1 MSKRLIAVILI
12 VIGILAI
19 AGVLY
24 WTFRPTGNQPT
35 LLPTTPENGQLVP
48 GEPVPPLVSPSATPP
63 SPVAPSA
70 PPISSAEEQEQQLLL
85 NRAAAFVGRQG
96 SYTNLDGFIALRD
109 IYLDVSPTVR
119 AFYQAEQER
128 LTKEHAV
135 TNGTWV
141 QTVRALSS
149 KITSE
154 TPIIGK
160 NQAVVSVQAQ
170 QVIEAGL
177 TPAALSYVEFTVTF
191 TREQGVWKVSRIE
204 SKPLEL

>member
-12 VIGILAI
+12 IVGILAI

-24 WTFRPTGNQPT
+24 WTFRPTPNQPGYM
-35 LLPTTPENGQLVP
+35 PPAPSNEQLVP
-48 GEPVPPLVSPSATPP
+48 GEPLPPLPGPAATPP
-63 SPVAPSA
+63 TQPSA
-70 PPISSAEEQEQQLLL
+70 PPVSSAEEQEQQLLL
-85 NRAAAFVGRQG
+85 NRASAFVGRQG

-109 IYLDVSPTVR
+109 VYLDVSPTVR
-119 AFYQAEQER
+119 AFYQAEMER
-128 LTKEHAV
+128 LAKEHPV
-135 TNGTWV
+135 TAGTWV

-160 NQAVVSVQAQ
+160 NQVVVSVQAQ

-177 TPAALSYVEFTVTF
+177 TPAALTYVEFTVTF
-191 TREQGVWKVSRIE
+191 TREQGIWKVARIE